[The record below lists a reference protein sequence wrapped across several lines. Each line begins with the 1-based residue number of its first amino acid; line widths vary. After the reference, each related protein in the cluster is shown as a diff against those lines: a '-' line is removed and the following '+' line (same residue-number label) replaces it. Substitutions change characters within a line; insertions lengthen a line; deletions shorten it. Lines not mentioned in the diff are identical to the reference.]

1 MGIYNPELG
10 TDDICVVA
18 ELEREELP
26 ANSAEL
32 ECEVRNLVVAGP
44 GVAVPMIFLKPPVW
58 IVKSGAGKA
67 ARSATRRS

>member
-32 ECEVRNLVVAGP
+32 ECEVRNLVVAVP
-44 GVAVPMIFLKPPVW
+44 GVAVPTFFLKPPIW

-67 ARSATRRS
+67 ARSATRRR